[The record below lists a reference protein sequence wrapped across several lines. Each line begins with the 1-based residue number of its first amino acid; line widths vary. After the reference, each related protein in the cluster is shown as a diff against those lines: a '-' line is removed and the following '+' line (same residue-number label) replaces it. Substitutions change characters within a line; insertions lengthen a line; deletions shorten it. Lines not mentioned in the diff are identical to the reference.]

1 MEIVFDQKGTFRA
14 LEAARQWCRD
24 NGISYGSS
32 CAMSPTGLL
41 RGDYCIAKWRNLTL
55 KERKE
60 LDGTMSG
67 DMREGPVTIRLRDLP
82 PNNEVSGAGATVS
95 NDNTTSGTRQRSLN

>member
-1 MEIVFDQKGTFRA
+1 MEIVFDQKGTFKA

-24 NGISYGSS
+24 NGVSYGSS

-41 RGDYCIAKWRNLTL
+41 RGDYCIAKWRNLTP
-55 KERKE
+55 KERKQ

-67 DMREGPVTIRLRDLP
+67 DMRERPVTIRLRDLP
-82 PNNEVSGAGATVS
+82 PNTELSRTARS
-95 NDNTTSGTRQRSLN
+95 EEHTSERHSL